1 MKIAGIVAEYNP
13 FHNGHAYQIDRTRAE
28 DGGCEATHVVAVMS
42 GHFVQRGEPA
52 LLPKADRV
60 KMALAGGA
68 DLVLELPL
76 PWAMASAEAFAFGAV
91 SILHALGCVDV
102 LSFGS
107 ECGDL
112 TLLARVVDAMESDRF
127 STLLRYHLDGGIA
140 FPEARQRAVAEIAGD
155 KTAALLARPNNT
167 LGIEYLKALRRLS
180 SPITPFTVSRM
191 GADHDDMAPLGDVA
205 SASFLRAVVQAG
217 KLLNAAPYMPR
228 AVYRLLGEAAEA
240 GRCPADTRRL
250 ERGVLARLR
259 TLSPADYT
267 RFPGLSEGLENR
279 VAEAVACAA
288 SWDELEQAI
297 KTRRYPL
304 TRIRRLL
311 WAAFLGIPKE
321 LEQTAPPYI
330 RVLGYTEKGRD
341 ILSAARQSSAVLLN
355 RAAQADTFTGEA
367 RQVWD
372 LECRAADLYALTLP
386 RPFPTGAEYTTGMI
400 RAAGSRTI

>member
-13 FHNGHAYQIDRTRAE
+13 FHNGHAYHIDRTRAE
-28 DGGCEATHVVAVMS
+28 NGGCEATHVVAVMS

-60 KMALAGGA
+60 KMALAGGV

-76 PWAMASAEAFAFGAV
+76 PWAMASAEAFAIGAV
-91 SILHALGCVDV
+91 SILHTLGCVDV

-107 ECGDL
+107 ECGDIA
-112 TLLARVVDAMESDRF
+112 LLSRVVDAMESDRF
-127 STLLRYHLDGGIA
+127 SALLRYHLEGGIA
-140 FPEARQRAVAEIAGD
+140 FPDARQRAVAEIDGD
-155 KTAALLARPNNT
+155 KTAALLSRPNNT

-180 SPITPFTVSRM
+180 SPIQPFTVPRM

-205 SASFLRAVVQAG
+205 SASFLRAVAQAG

-250 ERGVLARLR
+250 ERGILARLR
-259 TLSPADYT
+259 TLSPDEYK

-279 VAEAVACAA
+279 VAEAVKTAA
-288 SWDELEQAI
+288 TWEELEQAI

-304 TRIRRLL
+304 TRIRRML
-311 WAAFLGIPKE
+311 WAAYLGIPKE
-321 LEQTAPPYI
+321 MEQTAPPYI
-330 RVLGYTEKGRD
+330 RVLGYTERGRD
-341 ILSAARQSSAVLLN
+341 ILAAARQSSAVLLN
-355 RAAQADTFTGEA
+355 RASEADSLTGKA
-367 RQVWD
+367 RQVWA

-386 RPFPTGAEYTTGMI
+386 RPFPAGAEYTTGMI
-400 RAAGSRTI
+400 RVSGGC